1 MSLNKK
7 ILLIAPLLLAMSSF
21 SMACMKD
28 PENIR
33 NQVKNAITVNG
44 LAKTKVMSMYENCKL
59 RANTNNFEKRN
70 DVELNN
76 TSTHNQD
83 SEAETA
89 KYWYRGMGK
98 SEYISLDRNGYNAIP
113 CVTEESFCGITPR
126 YTYAKPYPKDEKPKI
141 TIEFTTEGAGWLYNE
156 FTTKHKCST
165 KAEGGGTYGLGKT
178 GASGSC
184 DAEYKGIGIGNV
196 FNRWLS
202 GHQIQAQVSYAL
214 LPKKP

>member
-1 MSLNKK
+1 MNLNRKVFF
-7 ILLIAPLLLAMSSF
+7 ISPFLLAISSF
-21 SMACMKD
+21 SMACMQD

-59 RANTNNFEKRN
+59 RANVNDFEKRN

-83 SEAETA
+83 DEIRTA

-98 SEYISLDRNGYNAIP
+98 NEYISLDQKGYNEIP
-113 CVTEESFCGITPR
+113 CVKKGENDYCGIAPK
-126 YTYAKPYPKDEKPKI
+126 YTYSKEFPNKKPRI
-141 TIEFTTEGAGWLYNE
+141 LIEFTTEGAGWLYNE
-156 FTTKHKCST
+156 FTTKHMCEYKLE
-165 KAEGGGTYGLGKT
+165 AGTSSYGLGKKGT
-178 GASGSC
+178 KCKDSK
-184 DAEYKGIGIGNV
+184 YKVGDE
-196 FNRWLS
+196 FNKWLS

-214 LPKKP
+214 LPKNPKK